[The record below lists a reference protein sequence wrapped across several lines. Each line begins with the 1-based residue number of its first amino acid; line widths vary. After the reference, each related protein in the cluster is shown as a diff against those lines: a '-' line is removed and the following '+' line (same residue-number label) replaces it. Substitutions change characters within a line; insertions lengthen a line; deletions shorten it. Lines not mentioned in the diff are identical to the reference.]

1 MLGTEYSLFPPC
13 SHLRTAFVRAP
24 GVGSGPTAAIILQ
37 TERVERGE
45 GGGEG
50 IRGHDTN
57 TESVSNGGERKRKC
71 E

>member
-1 MLGTEYSLFPPC
+1 M
-13 SHLRTAFVRAP
+13 RAP

-37 TERVERGE
+37 TERVERGGE

-50 IRGHDTN
+50 IRGHDIN
-57 TESVSNGGERKRKC
+57 TESKGGERKRKC